1 MKIQFRGGDV
11 YQIFIRLIEEKVE
24 IQFGVSQKQRVQR
37 KSERF
42 LMFLRQSLKVFFLES
57 ICGHER
63 RKISSVAFSRINLIA
78 GP

>member
-42 LMFLRQSLKVFFLES
+42 LMFLRQSLKVFF
-57 ICGHER
+57 
-63 RKISSVAFSRINLIA
+63 
-78 GP
+78 